1 MAGSLPV
8 YEPMLASRWRD
19 RFADDDWVFEMKWDG
34 VRTLLFWDGTDAT
47 LHSRNGKDVT
57 GTYPELTS
65 LTSGQPVILDGEVVA
80 FDESGLPS
88 FGRLQQRM
96 NASGEARVR
105 DLMADVPVAYVVF
118 DVLFAG
124 SPIIT
129 EPWRLRRETLEGVD
143 LRSPAV
149 VSEISIGDPEPLW
162 SFISERDI
170 EGIVAKRMSSVYRP
184 GTRSPDWRKITRFL
198 QARAVVGGFLPGEG
212 GRTSTFGSLLLG
224 MWAEDGLRWIGAVGS
239 GFDAASLEAIRHAL
253 DQMTMERSPFVPNP
267 DLPRSAVFVHPALVA
282 LVKYKEFTSVGR
294 LRAPSFKG
302 FTDDDPASVSWEE
315 EGPDGGG

>member
-1 MAGSLPV
+1 MAGSLPI
-8 YEPMLASRWRD
+8 YEPMLATRWREP
-19 RFADDDWVFEMKWDG
+19 FVDDDWAFEMKWDG
-34 VRTLLFWDGTDAT
+34 IRALLSWDGAT
-47 LHSRNGKDVT
+47 STLRSRTGNDVT
-57 GTYPELTS
+57 ATYPELAG

-80 FDESGLPS
+80 FGESGLPS

-96 NASGEARVR
+96 NVTGEARVR
-105 DLMADVPVAYVVF
+105 DLMSEVPVAYVAF

-124 SPIIT
+124 AQLID
-129 EPWRLRRETLEGVD
+129 EPWHARRETLEGID
-143 LRSPAV
+143 LASPGV
-149 VSEISIGDPEPLW
+149 VSEVVMGDPEPLW

-170 EGIVAKRMSSVYRP
+170 EGIVAKRVASVYRP

-224 MWAEDGLRWIGAVGS
+224 MWADDGLRWVGAVGS
-239 GFDAASLEAIRHAL
+239 GFDDAALEAIRHAL

-267 DLPRSAVFVHPALVA
+267 DLPKNAVFVHPALVA
-282 LVKYKEFTSVGR
+282 LVQYKEFTSVGR

-302 FTDDDPASVSWEE
+302 FTDDDPGSVTWEE
-315 EGPDGGG
+315 EGPEGGG